1 MSAEDV
7 AKDFISFDSS
17 ISACEKSGRWNES
30 VDLLG
35 SMRCQTVECIAP
47 LPHPSLCFFFN
58 QRFATCLV
66 QNVLHVL
73 RRSIA
78 IATKVI
84 SYNSLISSCE
94 KGGQWDLALSVLRN
108 LRSKY
113 LDATDAWLLCFA
125 SKRAAVT
132 YEPIDYRPF
141 FLSIARPRSREAISF
156 NSCISACEACGC
168 WTFALR
174 LLDDISEAS
183 LVPTG
188 VSYGAAIGACE
199 KGEQWL
205 LGLKG
210 RSYWIFVNIT
220 KSENMR
226 SVRNWALRFLT
237 DWLKS
242 RPDANEVTC
251 SAAVAACVRGDC
263 LQQAVALLRGMRT
276 SCIVRLSD

>member
-58 QRFATCLV
+58 QRSACLV

-132 YEPIDYRPF
+132 YEPIDPF
-141 FLSIARPRSREAISF
+141 SYPLLAHEAARP
-156 NSCISACEACGC
+156 SASI
-168 WTFALR
+168 R
-174 LLDDISEAS
+174 AS
-183 LVPTG
+183 AHAKLVDT
-188 VSYGAAIGACE
+188 
-199 KGEQWL
+199 
-205 LGLKG
+205 G
-210 RSYWIFVNIT
+210 RSPCVSLTTFLKQVWCPPGSAMVQ
-220 KSENMR
+220 R
-226 SVRNWALRFLT
+226 LGPVRKGN
-237 DWLKS
+237 S
-242 RPDANEVTC
+242 GY
-251 SAAVAACVRGDC
+251 SA
-263 LQQAVALLRGMRT
+263 
-276 SCIVRLSD
+276 